1 MQSSFNSNF
10 VRSIK
15 PQRSHSEA
23 KEKSLSRK
31 QAKKERDL
39 KRSYEANQSNIE
51 YNYFN
56 SNI

>member
-10 VRSIK
+10 VRSVK
-15 PQRSHSEA
+15 PQRDHSEA

-39 KRSYEANQSNIE
+39 KRSYDAHQSNIE
-51 YNYFN
+51 NDYFN
-56 SNI
+56 SYI